1 MIPSYMFEPE
11 TELSLFALSIAI
23 GAIFGVIYE
32 VTRIVRIIFP
42 HRSWMVF
49 IEDMLFM
56 LFCGFWFFIFSMT
69 FARGQLRG
77 FLLLGNLLGFFF
89 YIFTLGELVKRVV
102 TGARER
108 IVAALKWT
116 GRLLWRRLLRPIIF
130 KILRPLGVRCK
141 KIRRKRKKSEK
152 SSKKVL
158 KV

>member
-23 GAIFGVIYE
+23 GVIFGVIYE
-32 VTRIVRIIFP
+32 ATRIVRIIFP
-42 HRSWMVF
+42 HRSWLVF
-49 IEDMLFM
+49 LEDMLFM

-77 FLLLGNLLGFFF
+77 FLLLGNLLGFFL

-102 TGARER
+102 TRARE
-108 IVAALKWT
+108 IVVAALKWI
-116 GRLLWRRLLRPIIF
+116 GRLLWQRLFKPMIS
-130 KILRPLGVRCK
+130 KILRPLRVRCK